1 MAGTQPEGPGAT
13 QQELATEEL
22 LLRALLHRQPQPGL
36 PFHPARLPVCPE
48 FNLRPLCP
56 LGLLGHHRVLVS
68 PSLKTALCLDSRPPG
83 VFTALPFS
91 NAHKVIIPSLH
102 PSSLKGCLHFISV
115 A

>member
-1 MAGTQPEGPGAT
+1 MAGTQREGPGAA
-13 QQELATEEL
+13 QIELATEEM

-36 PFHPARLPVCPE
+36 PFHPARLSGCPE

-56 LGLLGHHRVLVS
+56 LGLLWHRCVLVLPS
-68 PSLKTALCLDSRPPG
+68 PKTALCLDSLPSG

-91 NAHKVIIPSLH
+91 NACKVIIPS
-102 PSSLKGCLHFISV
+102 SLKGRLHFISV